1 MKKIRFITAIA
12 LIGAMLTGCAEK
24 NESTAE
30 ETTAATAAITTVP
43 SVTTA
48 EVIEDPETET
58 EAAEEEPFSLEN
70 SNSEERKAIIE
81 KLLEMKDDE
90 GNSIF
95 NTNAPESVFTV
106 ISSDEFSVD
115 ASFIV
120 LPDNVADTTFNYD
133 IYRKPTNLLCTDNS
147 EYNSFYEAVENAE
160 KSKYN
165 HTFSNY
171 DMSKTNAVIKI
182 KVDEKLN
189 PEIVSITQNYTI
201 DNLSFNGFVK
211 QNKSG
216 TYEVIIDPAYTY
228 GIPMMSY
235 MKLYGHNI
243 NGMNTLMDTISFT
256 AEKLEGAVFG
266 YSDYV
271 YADITVD
278 SLTVSYDD
286 IGSNFS
292 YAPTITSFEV
302 LYENGAEAISS
313 AELLKKFD
321 EKNDGSAAIY
331 NTLTDNLDIFMG
343 EDVVGTSLID
353 LDFDGTPEVLVSKKV
368 MEKRTYDYGEE
379 TVEFADVDV
388 YTVADGKMN
397 YVDTLYN
404 HKINVYQN
412 GNVIGIKTTDKMEKK
427 WFTMSRKNIVT
438 GENQDVDYLF
448 TLENGKLNYTEVFRN
463 DSDGEN
469 DSYYFFEEK
478 IIPEVTL
485 GQHPYAEGDE
495 PEDYEYYSWN
505 GISASFGMWEL
516 WGFIRAE
523 YCKDIGPSFDLY
535 SHWLASGEVYEEST
549 KISIN
554 ERTMEYKVAYLVDAF
569 YYGYYDEEEQN
580 YNYWFLGDY
589 AKPVIYLYPEEET
602 EVSVKVELEDG
613 ELTCTYPDYR
623 DGWNVTAYP
632 DGTIID
638 NADGNEYYCLYWEGV
653 GKSEWDMSKGFV
665 VKSEDTADFLREKLA
680 EIGLTPRE
688 SNEFIIYWLPELQK
702 NECNLIT
709 FQTEQ
714 YEKNAVL
721 DIDPVPDSV
730 LRVFMV
736 YNECDPDTV
745 IEPQEFEPFERNGF
759 TVVEWGGSH
768 AE

>member
-12 LIGAMLTGCAEK
+12 LIGALLTGCAEK

-30 ETTAATAAITTVP
+30 ETTAAAAAITTVP

-70 SNSEERKAIIE
+70 CSMDE
-81 KLLEMKDDE
+81 KQQIVKKLIQMKD
-90 GNSIF
+90 GGGRNIF
-95 NTNAPESVFTV
+95 NPNASAVNFTV
-106 ISSDEFSVD
+106 VSPDEFSVN
-115 ASFIV
+115 AVFEYQ
-120 LPDNVADTTFNYD
+120 LYREPTTLLHSDGNDYD
-133 IYRKPTNLLCTDNS
+133 
-147 EYNSFYEAVENAE
+147 SFYSAVDSAE
-160 KSKYN
+160 RSRYAKS
-165 HTFSNY
+165 FCNY
-171 DMSKTNAVIKI
+171 ETLQEGNVIVKI
-182 KVDEKLN
+182 KVDENLN
-189 PEIVSITQNYTI
+189 PEIVSITQEYTI
-201 DNLSFNGFVK
+201 ENLTFNGFVRF
-211 QNKSG
+211 NKDD
-216 TYEVIIDPAYTY
+216 TTTVIVDPAYMY
-228 GIPMMSY
+228 GIPMPTY
-235 MKLYGHNI
+235 LKAYGHNI
-243 NGMNTLMDTISFT
+243 NGIDTLMDSISFSS
-256 AEKLEGAVFG
+256 GSINHHN
-266 YSDYV
+266 YPDYV
-271 YADITVD
+271 YASMTVD
-278 SLTVSYDD
+278 SLTVSYDS
-286 IGSNFS
+286 IGNNYSS
-292 YAPTITSFEV
+292 APEITSFEV

-321 EKNDGSAAIY
+321 EKNDGSAAVY

-343 EDVVGTSLID
+343 EDVVGVNLID
-353 LDFDGTPEVLVSKKV
+353 LDFDGTPEVLVTK
-368 MEKRTYDYGEE
+368 
-379 TVEFADVDV
+379 TVQDEVDEGIDECADVDI
-388 YTVADGKMN
+388 YTIADGKMN

-404 HKINVYQN
+404 HKRLVYQS
-412 GNVIGIKTTDKMEKK
+412 GNVIGIKTTDKLEKK
-427 WFTMSRKNIVT
+427 WYTMSRKNIEIGIT
-438 GENQDVDYLF
+438 DDVDYLF
-448 TLENGKLNYTEVFRN
+448 TLENGKLNYTEVFRSEITGYKPE
-463 DSDGEN
+463 SDAA
-469 DSYYFFEEK
+469 DAWDYYFYGEK
-478 IIPEVTL
+478 LEINSYEGPHL
-485 GQHPYAEGDE
+485 YEGDE
-495 PEDYEYYSWN
+495 PWIYCEWN
-505 GISASFGMWEL
+505 GIEAAFGTWEL

-523 YCKDIGPSFDLY
+523 YCKDIDIAFNLY
-535 SHWLASGEVYEEST
+535 SDWLVKYNEYEACE
-549 KISIN
+549 KIILN
-554 ERTMEYKVAYLVDAF
+554 ERTMEYKLAYLVDAF

-589 AKPVIYLYPEEET
+589 AKPVIYLYHEEET

-702 NECNLIT
+702 NDCNFIT

-745 IEPQEFEPFERNGF
+745 IESQEFETFERNGF